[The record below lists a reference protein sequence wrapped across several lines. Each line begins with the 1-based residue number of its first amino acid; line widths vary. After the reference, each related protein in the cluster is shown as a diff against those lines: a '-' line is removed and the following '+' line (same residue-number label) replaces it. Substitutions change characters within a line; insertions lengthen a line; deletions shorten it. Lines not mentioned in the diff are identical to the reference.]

1 MTPEVGVA
9 YTAAFL
15 TVLDQ
20 GVTAADLMRPGVAND
35 AQRAQRELAAF
46 LPGHEVTPEA
56 DGTFDEGWRK
66 PVGHGVAF
74 AGAYGGLVLIA
85 HAACAQDD
93 PGLLDRLVSPLS
105 EGRRAYLVGCDSL
118 LEWFGFGA
126 WDDTAL
132 IRSVSGDTRRGILT
146 DVGVPLPFEEPLW
159 AAVPSYEPDD
169 LDDQAGLLVESGTF
183 ELPFSAL
190 DFADRATAEAIGQP
204 IEGVRRAGVVD
215 PEELPVRR
223 FTVAPGA

>member
-1 MTPEVGVA
+1 MA
-9 YTAAFL
+9 YTASFL

-20 GVTAADLMRPGVAND
+20 GVTAAEVLRPGVVND
-35 AQRAQRELAAF
+35 AQLAQRELAAF
-46 LPGHEVTPEA
+46 LPGHEVTPDS
-56 DGTFDEGWRK
+56 DGTFDEGWRG
-66 PVGHGVAF
+66 PVGEGVAY

-93 PGLLDRLVSPLS
+93 PGLLDRLVAPLS
-105 EGRRAYLVGCDSL
+105 AGRRAFLVGCDSL

-132 IRSVSGDTRRGILT
+132 IRSVSGDVRRGILT

-159 AAVPSYEPDD
+159 AAAAPSHEPDD
-169 LDDQAGLLVESGTF
+169 HVDPFDRTGLLLDAGTF

-190 DFADRATAEAIGQP
+190 DFADRATAAAIGQP
-204 IEGVRRAGVVD
+204 IEGVRRAGVID

-223 FTVAPGA
+223 FTVAPTG